1 MSYKKSSE
9 GSGDQGFKKIYEKC
23 EDNIYGNEI
32 CVYIYLDVSGRRK
45 KNRYMIYFI
54 NETFGERMYIK
65 KSISEDEFNR
75 IMQFIN
81 NRGVYDA
88 YKIIF

>member
-9 GSGDQGFKKIYEKC
+9 DSGDHGLKKIYEKC

-65 KSISEDEFNR
+65 KSINEDEFNR